1 MKKIILL
8 FLIAFTVISVNGQL
22 NEFDTD
28 STSVHN
34 INSSDVSYSIKYNE
48 YVKSYFI
55 HFVNTSEYIYDVS
68 FKYYSETHKKYIDN
82 VAIIP
87 AHGKDSACCGERK
100 KIKDLIIE
108 RRQE

>member
-22 NEFDTD
+22 NEFDTS
-28 STSVHN
+28 STSVYN
-34 INSSDVSYSIKYNE
+34 INSDVSYSIRYNE

-55 HFVNTSEYIYDVS
+55 HFINNSESTYDVS

-82 VAIIP
+82 ATSIP
-87 AHGKDSACCGERK
+87 PHGKASACCGERK
-100 KIKDLIIE
+100 KIKDMIIK
-108 RRQE
+108 RRQ